1 MSTNIVM
8 IDASTYQR
16 LIGRLSE
23 TLAQKVMRE
32 GNKQIAAPHTFHPD
46 IFISMRQ
53 AQNTYNFLHWVHSDD
68 LRASVGWSDT
78 YTVAC
83 EPLIRN
89 LMDNPIHHHSSAP
102 GPIYARAAVPCQRPS
117 KRFPVC
123 GG

>member
-68 LRASVGWSDT
+68 LRASVGWRDT

-89 LMDNPIHHHSSAP
+89 LMDNLYTITLLLQDPFTR
-102 GPIYARAAVPCQRPS
+102 GRQFRASGLR
-117 KRFPVC
+117 
-123 GG
+123 